1 MVQSGEVND
10 EGLAR
15 RERPG
20 REDEMELDKIRN
32 LGPQELKHEEQQA
45 SEQLFRLRFQMRLG
59 QTEGVKKLRGLKK
72 DVARIKT
79 ITRERE
85 LGLNAALHGSAEGQ
99 TGAAPK
105 KAKKK
110 AAVKRTKKATSKKS
124 VTKKAA
130 KTGARKKV
138 ATKTASKTKKK
149 EAR

>member
-1 MVQSGEVND
+1 MVHSGEVND

-99 TGAAPK
+99 TEAAPK
-105 KAKKK
+105 KAKK
-110 AAVKRTKKATSKKS
+110 AVKRSKKATVKKS

-130 KTGARKKV
+130 KTGAKKV
-138 ATKTASKTKKK
+138 ATKTAGKTKKK

>member
-1 MVQSGEVND
+1 
-10 EGLAR
+10 
-15 RERPG
+15 
-20 REDEMELDKIRN
+20 MELDKIRN

-99 TGAAPK
+99 TEAAPK

-110 AAVKRTKKATSKKS
+110 AVKRSKKATVKKS

-130 KTGARKKV
+130 KTGAKKV
-138 ATKTASKTKKK
+138 ATKTAGKTKKK

>member
-1 MVQSGEVND
+1 
-10 EGLAR
+10 
-15 RERPG
+15 
-20 REDEMELDKIRN
+20 MELDKIRN
-32 LGPQELKHEEQQA
+32 LGPHELKHEEQQA

-85 LGLNAALHGSAEGQ
+85 LGLNAALHGQADQ
-99 TGAAPK
+99 TDAAPK

-110 AAVKRTKKATSKKS
+110 KTAAKRSKTSTGKKPAAKKIVKKTAAK
-124 VTKKAA
+124 KKAA
-130 KTGARKKV
+130 TKKS
-138 ATKTASKTKKK
+138 AKKK

>member
-1 MVQSGEVND
+1 
-10 EGLAR
+10 
-15 RERPG
+15 
-20 REDEMELDKIRN
+20 MELDKIRN
-32 LGPQELKHEEQQA
+32 LGPHELKHEEQQA

-85 LGLNAALHGSAEGQ
+85 LGLNAALHGQPE
-99 TGAAPK
+99 TEAAP

-110 AAVKRTKKATSKKS
+110 KTATKRARKS
-124 VTKKAA
+124 TGKKAA
-130 KTGARKKV
+130 AKKVAKTSAKKKV
-138 ATKTASKTKKK
+138 ATKTARKTKKK

>member
-32 LGPQELKHEEQQA
+32 LGPHELKHEEQQA

-85 LGLNAALHGSAEGQ
+85 LGLNAAMHGGAEEAPPK
-99 TGAAPK
+99 TKKTAAKRGK
-105 KAKKK
+105 KPPGKKPAAAKIAKK
-110 AAVKRTKKATSKKS
+110 T
-124 VTKKAA
+124 AA
-130 KTGARKKV
+130 KKKV
-138 ATKTASKTKKK
+138 ATKKTAKKK

>member
-1 MVQSGEVND
+1 MMKDLPDESGPED
-10 EGLAR
+10 ET
-15 RERPG
+15 
-20 REDEMELDKIRN
+20 EMELDKIRN
-32 LGPQELKHEEQQA
+32 LGANELKHEEQQA

-85 LGLNAALHGSAEGQ
+85 LGLNAALHGLAEGQ
-99 TGAAPK
+99 TEAAPK

-110 AAVKRTKKATSKKS
+110 AVKRSKKATVKKS

-130 KTGARKKV
+130 KTGAKKV
-138 ATKTASKTKKK
+138 ATKTAGKTKKK

>member
-32 LGPQELKHEEQQA
+32 LGPHELKHEEQQA

-85 LGLNAALHGSAEGQ
+85 LGLNAALHGQ
-99 TGAAPK
+99 TDDAPV
-105 KAKKK
+105 KAKK
-110 AAVKRTKKATSKKS
+110 AAAKRSKKS
-124 VTKKAA
+124 AA
-130 KTGARKKV
+130 KKVARKKV
-138 ATKTASKTKKK
+138 ATKKTATRKTAKKK

>member
-32 LGPQELKHEEQQA
+32 LGPHELKHEEQQA

-99 TGAAPK
+99 TEAAPK

-110 AAVKRTKKATSKKS
+110 AAVKRTKATSKKS

-130 KTGARKKV
+130 KTGAKKKV
-138 ATKTASKTKKK
+138 ATKTAGKTKKK

>member
-1 MVQSGEVND
+1 
-10 EGLAR
+10 
-15 RERPG
+15 
-20 REDEMELDKIRN
+20 MELDKIRN

-85 LGLNAALHGSAEGQ
+85 LGLNAALHGSAPHNSAGVQAEGE
-99 TGAAPK
+99 TESAPRT
-105 KAKKK
+105 KKK
-110 AAVKRTKKATSKKS
+110 TAAKRTKKSTSRKAGAKR
-124 VTKKAA
+124 VT
-130 KTGARKKV
+130 TGAKKKV
-138 ATKTASKTKKK
+138 ATKKAKKTKKK

>member
-1 MVQSGEVND
+1 
-10 EGLAR
+10 
-15 RERPG
+15 
-20 REDEMELDKIRN
+20 MELDKIRN
-32 LGPQELKHEEQQA
+32 LGPHELKHEEQQA

-79 ITRERE
+79 IERERE
-85 LGLNAALHGSAEGQ
+85 LGLNAALHGSVEGQ
-99 TGAAPK
+99 TEAAPK

-110 AAVKRTKKATSKKS
+110 AAVKRTKATSKKS

-130 KTGARKKV
+130 KTGAKKKV
-138 ATKTASKTKKK
+138 ATKTAGKTKKK